1 MIGTWWLI
9 DYTREDKNG
18 TRYHPLGKDAPG
30 FLLYTS
36 DRYISAQLMAQ
47 GRLDYTLGELHNGTS
62 EEIAKAAHGYHAYA
76 GKYEIDE

>member
-1 MIGTWWLI
+1 
-9 DYTREDKNG
+9 
-18 TRYHPLGKDAPG
+18 
-30 FLLYTS
+30 
-36 DRYISAQLMAQ
+36 MAQ